1 MLAHLQPLIRKLV
14 ILLLEALV
22 IGALIAFAFFLNSTP
37 TSPPPATE
45 QPKSAPIALAK
56 PSLTQDH
63 ATTVLE
69 LFNPSD
75 QSLTHQLN
83 ETAVTQ
89 QIEQIMATSYVLSR
103 CQLMDDAAYRDNF
116 RALIIF
122 AQKNNLAPDA
132 MSAEAKLRQIAE
144 SASTSYQ
151 LLYRRTTCDNARLPF
166 IAQQLHDWQ
175 NAYLN
180 Q

>member
-1 MLAHLQPLIRKLV
+1 MLSHLQPLIRKLV

-22 IGALIAFAFFLNSTP
+22 IGALIAFAFLLNPPPTAITP
-37 TSPPPATE
+37 TSE
-45 QPKSAPIALAK
+45 QPKAAIVAPVN
-56 PSLTQDH
+56 PSLTQDN

-75 QSLTHQLN
+75 QSLTNQLN
-83 ETAVTQ
+83 ETAITQ

-103 CQLMDDAAYRDNF
+103 CQLMDDDAYRDNF

-132 MSAEAKLRQIAE
+132 ASADKKLRQIAK
-144 SASTSYQ
+144 SASTSYT
-151 LLYRRTTCDNARLPF
+151 LLYRRTKCDNARLPI
-166 IAQQLHDWQ
+166 IAQQLHEWQ